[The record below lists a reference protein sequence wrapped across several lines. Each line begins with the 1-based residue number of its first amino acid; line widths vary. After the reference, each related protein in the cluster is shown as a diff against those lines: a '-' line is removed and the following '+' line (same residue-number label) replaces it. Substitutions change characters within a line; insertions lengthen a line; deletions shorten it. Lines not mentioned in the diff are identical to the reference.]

1 MMQKI
6 KNKPLRIILAILGTL
21 FVMLGIIGI
30 FLPLLPTTPFLLL
43 AAFCYAK
50 SSQRFY
56 DWLMTNRWCGSYIK
70 NYRERRGI
78 SLKIKILSISM
89 LWITIAISAVF
100 AVKLLTVRV
109 VLFLI
114 VAGVTWHILSFK
126 TLKQKGNDSAK

>member
-1 MMQKI
+1 
-6 KNKPLRIILAILGTL
+6 LAILGTL